1 MPSVRRSARIAVM
14 QTLFSYETHGGEP
27 QEILKYVID
36 QYESDRKILPFAA
49 EILKGVMDHYDDIVG
64 KIKEFA
70 IEWPIEKIAPV
81 DRGILELGVFEMLY
95 SKDVPPIVAINEA
108 IEVAKDYADLNAP
121 KFINGVLSKILE
133 KYCTNRDHK
142 TGSAIAQVRP

>member
-27 QEILKYVID
+27 KEILQYVIA
-36 QYESDRKILPFAA
+36 QYPSSNNILPFAEESLDGIMTHRD
-49 EILKGVMDHYDDIVG
+49 EIIP

-70 IEWPIEKIAPV
+70 VEWPIDKIAPV
-81 DRGILELGVFEMLY
+81 DRAILELGVFEMLY
-95 SKDVPPIVAINEA
+95 SKEVPPIVAINEA
-108 IEVAKDYADLNAP
+108 IEVAKEYADLNAP

-133 KYCTNRDHK
+133 KYCTHRDHK
-142 TGSAIAQVRP
+142 TGAAV

>member
-27 QEILKYVID
+27 KEILQYVIA
-36 QYESDRKILPFAA
+36 QYPSNNNILPFAEESLNGIMTHRD
-49 EILKGVMDHYDDIVG
+49 EIIP

-70 IEWPIEKIAPV
+70 VEWPIDKIAPV
-81 DRGILELGVFEMLY
+81 DRAILELGVFEMLY
-95 SKDVPPIVAINEA
+95 SKEVPPIVAINEA
-108 IEVAKDYADLNAP
+108 IEVAKEYADLNAP

-133 KYCTNRDHK
+133 KYCTHRDHK
-142 TGSAIAQVRP
+142 TGAAL

>member
-27 QEILKYVID
+27 KEILEYVIA
-36 QYESDRKILPFAA
+36 QYPSQDNIFPFAL
-49 EILKGVMDHYDDIVG
+49 ESLEGVLKHRDDILV

-70 IEWPIEKIAPV
+70 IEWPLEKIAPV
-81 DRGILELGVFEMLY
+81 DRAILELGVFEMLY

-108 IEVAKDYADLNAP
+108 IEVAKEYADLNAP

-133 KYCTNRDHK
+133 KYCTHRDHK
-142 TGSAIAQVRP
+142 TGAPL

>member
-1 MPSVRRSARIAVM
+1 MPSPRRAARIAVM

-27 QEILKYVID
+27 AEILKYVISQYPTD
-36 QYESDRKILPFAA
+36 QNILPFA
-49 EILKGVMDHYDDIVG
+49 EESLEGILKHRDVILP

-70 IEWPIEKIAPV
+70 VEWPLEKIAPV
-81 DRGILELGVFEMLY
+81 DRGILELGVFEILY

-108 IEVAKDYADLNAP
+108 IEVAKEYGDLNAP

-133 KYCTNRDHK
+133 KYCTHRDHK
-142 TGSAIAQVRP
+142 TGAAL